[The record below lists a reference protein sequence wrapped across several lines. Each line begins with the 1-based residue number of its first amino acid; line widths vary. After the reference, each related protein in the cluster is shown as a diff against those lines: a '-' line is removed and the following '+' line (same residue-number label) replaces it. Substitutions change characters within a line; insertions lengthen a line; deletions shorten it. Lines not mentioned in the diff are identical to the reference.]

1 MRTESRLD
9 EPGIVESGLVESGV
23 PVTNCGC
30 NSNRIHVESED
41 AHGASMMSED
51 RVVSGIADC
60 PKDTSVHSVTNNAN
74 PTRM

>member
-51 RVVSGIADC
+51 RVVSGTTDC
-60 PKDTSVHSVTNNAN
+60 PKDTSVHNAN